1 MVVYRCMRCAHA
13 GGSASFEG
21 WGASG
26 SASYKSLSSLHITT
40 KDLTAMASMVYLS
53 DPVTIIDP
61 ANEMADVGLT
71 PSAIDYMQNHG
82 PVAWH
87 AKYGSH
93 FISGY
98 TKGWC
103 VRRVE
108 RVGCAASLRTA
119 GMA

>member
-1 MVVYRCMRCAHA
+1 
-13 GGSASFEG
+13 
-21 WGASG
+21 
-26 SASYKSLSSLHITT
+26 
-40 KDLTAMASMVYLS
+40 MASMVYLS

-108 RVGCAASLRTA
+108 RVGCVTL
-119 GMA
+119 